1 MIKHARALLMSVILA
16 FAADTA
22 AAADLRTQSRTES
35 WASDRAL
42 LAIAE
47 NVRFKLARS
56 PKPDLTAWAGLV
68 NQTVVIAQ
76 RLGVARDEPVT
87 ASRADGRFI
96 AVVIG
101 RGAVVGNNPDEV
113 LGQLLYFLASSDE
126 STLRATPIG
135 IADQPMSAT
144 LAYLISE
151 FR

>member
-1 MIKHARALLMSVILA
+1 MTKPIHALLLSVILYS
-16 FAADTA
+16 AANAAMA
-22 AAADLRTQSRTES
+22 AAPRTEARTES

-56 PKPDLTAWAGLV
+56 AQPDLTAWAGLV

-76 RLGVARDEPVT
+76 RLGVVGEAPVI

-96 AVVIG
+96 AVVTG
-101 RGAVVGNNPDEV
+101 RGAVIGDDADEV
-113 LGQLLYFLASSDE
+113 LGRLLYFLASRDE
-126 STLRATPIG
+126 ATLRATPIG
-135 IADQPMSAT
+135 IADQRLSTT
-144 LAYLISE
+144 LGYLISE